1 MNCPGLQTSLSKIMV
16 QKMSDFFKS
25 IKQGLTEAVQ
35 YSEGKCPKA
44 VVHKFSPLDV
54 KNIRA
59 SLNMSQTEFAS
70 SFGIS
75 VSTLRHWERGDREPH
90 GPALVLLNVV
100 SKEPQ
105 AVLNALA
112 G

>member
-1 MNCPGLQTSLSKIMV
+1 MV
-16 QKMSDFFKS
+16 HKMSEFFES
-25 IKQGLTEAVQ
+25 IKQGLTEAVE

-44 VVHKFSPLDV
+44 VIHQFSPVDV
-54 KNIRA
+54 KNIR
-59 SLNMSQTEFAS
+59 SEMGMSQTEFAS
-70 SFGIS
+70 AFGIS
-75 VSTLRHWERGDREPH
+75 VSTLRHWERGDRVPH

-100 SKEPQ
+100 KKEPQ